1 MLEKLKYIKT
11 LAEVR
16 YSESEIRRPLG
27 EQMPKR
33 KAIKEKIVETV
44 KNASET
50 VQLTASFRLGS
61 SSVHP
66 ESSPMKLKRDEK
78 SKGIRNES

>member
-44 KNASET
+44 KNALRDCSADCEL
-50 VQLTASFRLGS
+50 QAGIFIR
-61 SSVHP
+61 
-66 ESSPMKLKRDEK
+66 SPRKLPHEVEK
-78 SKGIRNES
+78 G